1 MINLL
6 YVTFVFKK
14 HIKSGAYV
22 DYFFR
27 ILAKTSLL
35 NFFVWGFLYVGEKFI
50 IEYLTRFT
58 NINFNTFLVKN
69 NSINIFKLSI
79 SWLVFII
86 ILTTFI

>member
-1 MINLL
+1 MLNLL
-6 YVTFVFKK
+6 YVTFGFKK

-27 ILAKTSLL
+27 LVAKTSLL
-35 NFFVWGFLYVGEKFI
+35 NFFIWGFLYVGEKFV

-69 NSINIFKLSI
+69 NPISIFKI
-79 SWLVFII
+79 SVSWVSFIV
-86 ILTTFI
+86 ILTLLV